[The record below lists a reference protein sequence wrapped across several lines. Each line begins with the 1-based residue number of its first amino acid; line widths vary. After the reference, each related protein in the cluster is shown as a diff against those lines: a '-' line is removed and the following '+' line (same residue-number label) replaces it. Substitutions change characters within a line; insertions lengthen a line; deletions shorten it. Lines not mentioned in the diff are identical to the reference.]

1 MPYFVVMLEA
11 IPGVEPTQS
20 QRQSHLDHLASL
32 KARGILFASGRFKD
46 GSGGLYILEAK
57 NIEEAKS
64 IVESD
69 PYVKFGLRKFTVKEW
84 DRVY

>member
-1 MPYFVVMLEA
+1 MPYFVVLLETIA
-11 IPGVEPTQS
+11 GVEPTQS

-32 KARGILFASGRFKD
+32 KSRGILFASGRFKD

-57 NIEEAKS
+57 DIEEAKS

-69 PYVKFGLRKFTVKEW
+69 PYVKYRLRRYVVKEW
-84 DRVY
+84 DRLY

>member
-1 MPYFVVMLEA
+1 MPYFVVILESIA
-11 IPGVEPTQS
+11 GVEPTQS
-20 QRQSHLDHLASL
+20 QRQAHLDHLASL

-57 NIEEAKS
+57 DLGEAKLV
-64 IVESD
+64 VESD
-69 PYVKFGLRKFTVKEW
+69 PYVKLGLRKYVVKEW

>member
-1 MPYFVVMLEA
+1 MPYFVVLLETIA
-11 IPGVEPTQS
+11 GVEPTQN
-20 QRQSHLDHLASL
+20 QRRSHLDHLASL

-57 NIEEAKS
+57 NIEEARS
-64 IVESD
+64 LAESD
-69 PYVKFGLRKFTVKEW
+69 PYVKFGLRRCTVKEW